1 MREKREIA
9 RAPANARSEG
19 REGRG
24 AGGRNKNSS
33 RAVAREPEEM
43 RSLFS
48 VIIKK
53 FQDGHNL
60 I

>member
-9 RAPANARSEG
+9 RAPADARSEG
-19 REGRG
+19 REVD
-24 AGGRNKNSS
+24 GRNKNSS
-33 RAVAREPEEM
+33 RTVDGGNALVV
-43 RSLFS
+43 LGDN
-48 VIIKK
+48 KK